1 MIGAAGSRAYQ
12 TGPSTVEALMR
23 LAQLR
28 SGQRGQDMFMQAI
41 LDQNA
46 QPQQTAMNPPMGQPS
61 QPAQPPSPPPGPG
74 AGPGAMAGAAAGA
87 GAPAG
92 GGVPAG
98 GQGAGQQFQGD
109 PTLAMVPAPLRQLVL
124 AIKKNNPGASNQ
136 DLFAALETAAPFM
149 DAQQQQAMAL
159 MKQQLAVYKTEAD
172 ESYKQGSLADRQKRT
187 DAYVKHLKDL
197 QAKGDPRAIT
207 AEGMKILAGTRQLQT
222 RLSQINRVLQS
233 GTKPD
238 GTPLTPDD
246 RKKLGEAV
254 DKLNQAISDSQDYY
268 RTFMQVRA
276 GAYGQQFEQA
286 NPPPEEPD
294 VTTGGDSGGGN

>member
-1 MIGAAGSRAYQ
+1 MIGAAGSAAYQ
-12 TGPSTVEALMR
+12 KGPSEVEALMR

-46 QPQQTAMNPPMGQPS
+46 QPQQTAMNPPPGQAS
-61 QPAQPPSPPPGPG
+61 QPATPSAGMVDSAKAAGGGAPPPV
-74 AGPGAMAGAAAGA
+74 
-87 GAPAG
+87 PAG
-92 GGVPAG
+92 GGTQAG
-98 GQGAGQQFQGD
+98 APGAGQQFQGD

-159 MKQQLAVYKTEAD
+159 MKQQLQVYKTEAD
-172 ESYKQGSLADRQKRT
+172 ESYKKGSLADRQKRT

-207 AEGMKILAGTRQLQT
+207 AEGMKILAGIRQLQT
-222 RLSQINRVLQS
+222 RLSQINRALQS

-238 GTPLTPDD
+238 GTPLTPDE
-246 RKKLGEAV
+246 KKQAAAAV
-254 DKLNQAISDSQDYY
+254 DKLNQAIGQSQDYY

-294 VTTGGDSGGGN
+294 VATGGDSGGGQ

>member
-12 TGPSTVEALMR
+12 TGPSTVESLMR
-23 LAQLR
+23 LAQMR
-28 SGQRGQDMFMQAI
+28 NAQNGQNLFMQAI

-46 QPQQTAMNPPMGQPS
+46 QPTQTAMNPPPGQPS
-61 QPAQPPSPPPGPG
+61 QPAPHRTPGGGPMP
-74 AGPGAMAGAAAGA
+74 AGYSADGTPLPV
-87 GAPAG
+87 PAG
-92 GGVPAG
+92 GGAQAG
-98 GQGAGQQFQGD
+98 APGAGQQFAGD

-149 DAQQQQAMAL
+149 DAQQKAAMDA
-159 MKQQLAVYKTEAD
+159 MKQQLQVYKTEAD

-254 DKLNQAISDSQDYY
+254 DKLNQAISQSQDYY
-268 RTFMQVRA
+268 KTFMAVRS

-294 VTTGGDSGGGN
+294 IATGGDSGGGN